1 MVWGPLIAWYLF
13 LAGAAAGA
21 FVTAA
26 VVGAKY
32 PEARMTRLG
41 GRILAPVML
50 GVGLVML
57 MVDAEAGLHNPL
69 RFFYLVMNPGSV
81 MTLGVYVICVFMPVA
96 LVSAL
101 LEVLKRPVPKWLT
114 WIGIVAAFCV
124 AAYTGFLLGVV
135 VTVLRLLPLPPLRFV
150 LTGYVEIFRNIP
162 SVALLIFIVFALPD
176 LNVVIDY
183 EPSVVLALALVCS
196 AFTADYLRAGI
207 NTIAGSQ
214 IEAALSLGM
223 RPMQIITS
231 VVLPQALRSVVQPM
245 TSLLIALMLSTSL
258 ASQVPLAGREL
269 TSLVSKIANDS
280 AAGMAAFAVAAAM
293 YVATGLLIAWAG
305 SILEKKLRILR

>member
-1 MVWGPLIAWYLF
+1 MAEVSRLLAEYGP
-13 LAGAAAGA
+13 A
-21 FVTAA
+21 FWQALLLTW
-26 VVGAKY
+26 KL
-32 PEARMTRLG
+32 T
-41 GRILAPVML
+41 
-50 GVGLVML
+50 
-57 MVDAEAGLHNPL
+57 
-69 RFFYLVMNPGSV
+69 
-81 MTLGVYVICVFMPVA
+81 
-96 LVSAL
+96 LVSF
-101 LEVLKRPVPKWLT
+101 VP
-114 WIGIVAAFCV
+114 
-124 AAYTGFLLGVV
+124 GFLLGTAVA
-135 VTVLRLLPLPPLRFV
+135 VLRLLPVPPLRWV

-183 EPSVVLALALVCS
+183 EPSVILALTLVCS

-207 NTIAGSQ
+207 NTIPGSQ

-223 RPMQIITS
+223 RPRHIIAV

-269 TSLVSKIANDS
+269 TSLVSKIATDS
-280 AAGMAAFAVAAAM
+280 AAGMAAFAVAAAL

-305 SILEKKLRILR
+305 ATLDKKLRILR